1 MSDAVVINV
10 ATQAIFLVLI
20 CSGPILITAM
30 VVGFV
35 IALLQTITS
44 IQEQTLTFVP
54 KTLLVFGVIIALGPW
69 LLSTVVGYMSNLWL
83 GIPDMLGR

>member
-1 MSDAVVINV
+1 MSDATVINV

-20 CSGPILITAM
+20 CSGPILLTAM
-30 VVGFV
+30 TVGFI

-44 IQEQTLTFVP
+44 IQEQTLSFVP
-54 KTLLVFGVIIALGPW
+54 KSFMVFGIIILLGPW
-69 LLSTVVGYMSNLWL
+69 LLSTMVGYLSNLWL

>member
-20 CSGPILITAM
+20 MSGPILLSAM
-30 VVGFV
+30 AVGFV

-44 IQEQTLTFVP
+44 IQEQTLSFVP
-54 KTLLVFGVIIALGPW
+54 KTLVVFGVIIALGPW

>member
-69 LLSTVVGYMSNLWL
+69 LLSTMVGYLSNLWL

>member
-20 CSGPILITAM
+20 CSGPILLTAM

-69 LLSTVVGYMSNLWL
+69 LLSTMVGYLSNLWL

>member
-1 MSDAVVINV
+1 MSDAVVINI

-54 KTLLVFGVIIALGPW
+54 QTMVVLGVLKAVGPW
-69 LLSTVVGYMSNLWL
+69 VLGTKVGYLSNLWL

>member
-20 CSGPILITAM
+20 LSGPILITAM

-54 KTLLVFGVIIALGPW
+54 KTLLVFGVIVALGPW
-69 LLSTVVGYMSNLWL
+69 LLSTLTGYISNLWL

>member
-20 CSGPILITAM
+20 LSGPILITAM
-30 VVGFV
+30 AVGFV

-69 LLSTVVGYMSNLWL
+69 LLSTMVGYLSNLWL

>member
-1 MSDAVVINV
+1 MSDAVVINI

-69 LLSTVVGYMSNLWL
+69 LLSTMVGYLSNLWL

>member
-1 MSDAVVINV
+1 MSDAVVINI

-20 CSGPILITAM
+20 CSGPILLTAM

-69 LLSTVVGYMSNLWL
+69 LLSTMVGYLTNLWL

>member
-1 MSDAVVINV
+1 MSDAVVINI
-10 ATQAIFLVLI
+10 ATQAIILVLI
-20 CSGPILITAM
+20 CSGPILLTAM

-54 KTLLVFGVIIALGPW
+54 KSLLVFGIIIALGPW
-69 LLSTVVGYMSNLWL
+69 LLSTMVGYLTNLWL

>member
-20 CSGPILITAM
+20 LSGPILITAM
-30 VVGFV
+30 AVGFV
-35 IALLQTITS
+35 VALLQTITS
-44 IQEQTLTFVP
+44 IQEQTLAFVP
-54 KTLLVFGVIIALGPW
+54 KTLVVFSVIIAIGPW
-69 LLSTVVGYMSNLWL
+69 LLSTMVGYISNLWL

>member
-20 CSGPILITAM
+20 MSGPILLSAM
-30 VVGFV
+30 AVGFV

-44 IQEQTLTFVP
+44 IQEQTLSFVP
-54 KTLLVFGVIIALGPW
+54 KSLVVFGVLIALGPW

>member
-20 CSGPILITAM
+20 LSGPILITAM

-69 LLSTVVGYMSNLWL
+69 LLSTMVGYLSNLWL